1 MFPPVNTKDPVAVEV
16 EVQTAYLALFPSGD
30 PKLVPRIF
38 GWVVDGFMGGRPDYL
53 PIDAAYHD
61 LEHTLQGTLCL
72 NQILRTRHKSGAH
85 PPVPQRLF
93 ELGILAIL
101 LHDTGYL
108 KRTDDKDGTGAKYT
122 ATHVHRSAEFAAAL
136 MTEKGYPALDIL
148 AVRNMIQCTGVDAS
162 LGRIGF
168 QNEAERTV
176 GLALGTADLLGQMA
190 AEDYVEKLPV
200 LYSEFAEAAQ
210 YTKDKASIV
219 GMFSSAQD
227 LVRKT
232 PTFWE
237 YTKNRL
243 TRDFGGM
250 YRFLND
256 PYPFGPNHYLER
268 IEANVERIRQ
278 LLSKP

>member
-53 PIDAAYHD
+53 PIDAAYHN

-72 NQILRTRHKSGAH
+72 NQILRTRHQAGVH
-85 PPVPQRLF
+85 PPVPKRLF

-108 KRTDDKDGTGAKYT
+108 KRTDDKHGTGAKYT

-268 IEANVERIRQ
+268 VEANVERIRQ

>member
-16 EVQTAYLALFPSGD
+16 EVQSAYLALFSSGD
-30 PKLVPRIF
+30 PKFVARAF
-38 GWVVDGFMGGRPDYL
+38 GWAVDSFMGGNPDYL

-72 NQILRTRHKSGAH
+72 NQILRTRQQSGAH
-85 PPVPQRLF
+85 PPVPKRLF

-108 KRTDDKDGTGAKYT
+108 KHRDDTEGTGAKYT
-122 ATHVHRSAEFAAAL
+122 ATHVQRSAEFAAAL
-136 MTEKGYPALDIL
+136 MTAKGYPALDIL
-148 AVRNMIQCTGVDAS
+148 SVRNMIHCTGVDAVMA
-162 LGRIGF
+162 RIDF
-168 QNEAERTV
+168 QSEAERAV
-176 GLALGTADLLGQMA
+176 GLALGTADLIGQMA
-190 AEDYVEKLPV
+190 AVDYVEKLPV
-200 LYSEFAEAAQ
+200 LYSEFAEAAK
-210 YTKDKASIV
+210 YTKDKASVV
-219 GMFSSAQD
+219 GMFGSAQD

-278 LLSKP
+278 LVSKP

>member
-16 EVQTAYLALFPSGD
+16 EVQAAYLALFPAGD
-30 PKLVPRIF
+30 PKFVARVF
-38 GWVVDGFMGGRPDYL
+38 GWAVDSFMGGNPGYL

-72 NQILRTRHKSGAH
+72 NQILRARQQSGAH
-85 PPVPQRLF
+85 PPVSKRLF

-108 KRTDDKDGTGAKYT
+108 KRRDDLEGTGAKYT
-122 ATHVHRSAEFAAAL
+122 ATHVQRSAEFAAAL

-148 AVRNMIQCTGVDAS
+148 SVRNMIHCTGVDAVMA
-162 LGRIGF
+162 RIDF
-168 QNEAERTV
+168 QSEAERAV
-176 GLALGTADLLGQMA
+176 GLALGTADLIGQMA
-190 AEDYVEKLPV
+190 AVDYVEKLPV
-200 LYSEFAEAAQ
+200 LYSEFAEAAKF
-210 YTKDKASIV
+210 TKDKASVV

-227 LVRKT
+227 LMRKT
-232 PTFWE
+232 PTFWD

-268 IEANVERIRQ
+268 IEANVERVRQ
-278 LLSKP
+278 LLGKP

>member
-72 NQILRTRHKSGAH
+72 NQILRTRHQSGAH
-85 PPVPQRLF
+85 PPVPKRLF
-93 ELGILAIL
+93 ELGILAIF
-101 LHDTGYL
+101 LHDIGYL

-210 YTKDKASIV
+210 FTKDKASIV

>member
-16 EVQTAYLALFPSGD
+16 EVQSAYLTLFPSGD

-61 LEHTLQGTLCL
+61 LEHTLQGALCL
-72 NQILRTRHKSGAH
+72 NQILRTRHQSAAH
-85 PPVPQRLF
+85 PPVPKRLF

-108 KRTDDKDGTGAKYT
+108 KRTDDREGTGAKYT

-162 LGRIGF
+162 LARIGF
-168 QNEAERTV
+168 QSEAERTV
-176 GLALGTADLLGQMA
+176 GLALGSADLIGQMA
-190 AEDYVEKLPV
+190 AVDYVEKLPV

-210 YTKDKASIV
+210 FTKDKSSIV
-219 GMFSSAQD
+219 GMFANAQD

-232 PTFWE
+232 PTFWG

-243 TRDFGGM
+243 TRDFGGL

-268 IEANVERIRQ
+268 IEANIERIRQ

>member
-1 MFPPVNTKDPVAVEV
+1 MFPPVSTKDPAAVEAS
-16 EVQTAYLALFPSGD
+16 VQASYLAVFPNAEL
-30 PKLVPRIF
+30 KFVPHVF
-38 GWVVDGFMGGRPDYL
+38 SWVVDAFKGKYADYH

-61 LEHTLQGTLCL
+61 LEHTLQGTLCFV
-72 NQILRTRHKSGAH
+72 QILKTRHQANAS
-85 PPVPQRLF
+85 PPISQRLF
-93 ELGILAIL
+93 DLGLLAIL

-108 KRTDDKDGTGAKYT
+108 KRGDDTGGTGAKYT
-122 ATHVHRSAEFAAAL
+122 ATHVHRSTEFAAAM
-136 MTEKGYPALDIL
+136 MTEKGFPALDIL
-148 AVRNMIQCTGVDAS
+148 AVRNMIQCTGVDAV
-162 LGRIGF
+162 LARIGF
-168 QNEAERTV
+168 QSEAERMV
-176 GLALGTADLLGQMA
+176 GLALGTADLIGQMA
-190 AEDYVEKLPV
+190 AKDYVEKLPV

-210 YTKDKASIV
+210 YTKDRTSMV

-227 LVRKT
+227 LIRKT

-256 PYPFGPNHYLER
+256 PYPFGPNLYLEH

-278 LLSKP
+278 LVNKP